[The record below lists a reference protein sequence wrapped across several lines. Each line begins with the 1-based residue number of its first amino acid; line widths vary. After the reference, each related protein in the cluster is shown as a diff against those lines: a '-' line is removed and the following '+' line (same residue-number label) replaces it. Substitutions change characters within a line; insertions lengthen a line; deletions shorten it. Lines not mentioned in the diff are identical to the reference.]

1 MRALVRTLLLS
12 AAHVARHHAD
22 LLDNSLFRQ
31 HVVFI
36 GVVLHRVM
44 CIMPVAV
51 SATSCPDCR
60 TPSPRPQAQLSPASL
75 SGSTLHHAQRR
86 TSRLS
91 IGSVQRRLITDCQWW
106 AGGGVPCRPWH
117 QDRAFSCACSRV
129 FGPLRRR
136 RQTPSCAPSTVPRHG
151 AGSALGGRL
160 DSRKRNTVFVNF

>member
-1 MRALVRTLLLS
+1 LRALVRTLLLS

-31 HVVFI
+31 HVVVI

-60 TPSPRPQAQLSPASL
+60 TPSPRPQTQLSPASL

-106 AGGGVPCRPWH
+106 AGGCTMSAMPPGSGFFVCLLPGFWTAEAATTNAILRP
-117 QDRAFSCACSRV
+117 Q
-129 FGPLRRR
+129 
-136 RQTPSCAPSTVPRHG
+136 HG
-151 AGSALGGRL
+151 APPRGGQCTGRALGQQEAEH
-160 DSRKRNTVFVNF
+160 SSVNF